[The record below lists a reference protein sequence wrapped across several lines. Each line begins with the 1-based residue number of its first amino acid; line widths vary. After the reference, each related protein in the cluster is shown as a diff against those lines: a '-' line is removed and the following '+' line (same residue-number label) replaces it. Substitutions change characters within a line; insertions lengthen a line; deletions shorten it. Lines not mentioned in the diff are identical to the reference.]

1 MTDTNQI
8 KAKIAKLLRMQ
19 DSDNAG
25 EAANAAV
32 FVERLCREHGFTPN
46 DISSDFD
53 LQSEVAV
60 DFFYGAASR
69 RLDPAM
75 VMIVGA
81 VASYFNGTVVRKHTS
96 KGRRLHVFA
105 TDANQL
111 QIEIYVDYLLDVL
124 KQISDRECPKGDR
137 AYRNNFKKGFAV
149 VIYDRLNQ
157 MRQERHVNGAP
168 DTNTSALTCRNRDE
182 LQNSLALALQDETY
196 PKLRTG
202 ASIRMGSH
210 GAGAGQEAAR
220 SVGLNH
226 QVKAKKTLALSG
238 SY

>member
-32 FVERLCREHGFTPN
+32 FVERLCREHGLTPN

-75 VMIVGA
+75 VMIVNS
-81 VASYFNGTVVRKHTS
+81 VAAYFNGQVVRKYTS
-96 KGRRLHVFA
+96 SGRRLHVFA
-105 TDANQL
+105 AEGNQI

-124 KQISDRECPKGDR
+124 KQIANRECPKGDR

-149 VIYDRLNQ
+149 VIHQRLDQ
-157 MRQERHVNGAP
+157 MRRERHVNGAP
-168 DTNTSALTCRNRDE
+168 GANTSALTCRNRDE
-182 LQNSLALALQDETY
+182 LQNSLALALQDKTY
-196 PKLRTG
+196 PKLRSG
-202 ASIRMGSH
+202 SAMRIGSH

-226 QVKAKKTLALSG
+226 QVKAKKTLALAG
-238 SY
+238 S